1 MANNYLSGAYGYAI
15 PGAYQIDG
23 AGYLQCTECGAKPGK
38 PCVGPEH
45 TEAEPQV
52 KKIPHTPR
60 LALGYAT
67 NNPKGRKRAEERA
80 ARMSA
85 HRWEPPQARRER

>member
-1 MANNYLSGAYGYAI
+1 MVNAYMPGAYGYAI
-15 PGAYQIDG
+15 ARTYEIDG
-23 AGYLQCTECGAKPGK
+23 AGYLHCSECGAAPGA
-38 PCVGPEH
+38 PCVGPQH
-45 TEAEPQV
+45 TAAEPQI

-80 ARMSA
+80 AHLA
-85 HRWEPPQARRER
+85 GYKWEPPEARR